1 MVRIVHIMRGR
12 LRLRLDAVKN
22 RPGLA
27 ARLHEHLIAV
37 TGILRVK
44 VKTRT
49 GSVLLTYDPRALGS
63 ADFLDDLSTA
73 MGRMFPDHFAPGRAR
88 IRVDLFKGRPQL
100 SHRIQQQLAGVVGIH
115 QLEIDPSDGT
125 CLLVYD
131 SRTVTS
137 PGFIDAMTQPLAEL
151 LPQLDVK
158 KIVSWVSMTKS

>member
-44 VKTRT
+44 VTTRT
-49 GSVLLTYDPRALGS
+49 GSVVLNYDASALGS
-63 ADFLDDLSTA
+63 AVFLDDLSTA

-100 SHRIQQQLAGVVGIH
+100 
-115 QLEIDPSDGT
+115 
-125 CLLVYD
+125 
-131 SRTVTS
+131 
-137 PGFIDAMTQPLAEL
+137 
-151 LPQLDVK
+151 
-158 KIVSWVSMTKS
+158 

>member
-12 LRLRLDAVKN
+12 LRLRLDAVKH
-22 RPGLA
+22 RPGVA
-27 ARLHEHLIAV
+27 ARLHEYLITV
-37 TGILRVK
+37 PGILNVEVK
-44 VKTRT
+44 IRT
-49 GSVLLTYDPRALGS
+49 GSVLLNYDPSALAS
-63 ADFLDDLSTA
+63 AVFLDDLSTA
-73 MGRMFPDHFAPGRAR
+73 MGRMFPDQFAPGRAR

-100 SHRIQQQLAGVVGIH
+100 SHRVQQQLAGVVGIH

-137 PGFIDAMTQPLAEL
+137 PGFIDAMTRHLAEL

-158 KIVSWVSMTKS
+158 KILSRVSMAKS